1 MIPSSIQPETPP
13 SASASQET
21 LGTLFSDVARLYWR
35 RLEQAWAAADIDM
48 RAAELRVLKTV
59 VERPGERQSR
69 LAEALFIE
77 PMTLTGHLDRLEK
90 RGLIERRPDAHDRRA
105 KNVVPTAAAAPALAR
120 LLDLGAAVR
129 AAPAD
134 ALRPEE
140 VPHLRDMLV
149 RARAALVA
157 LEAPEGRP

>member
-1 MIPSSIQPETPP
+1 MTSPSPE
-13 SASASQET
+13 A

-35 RLEQAWAAADIDM
+35 GLEQAWSHTEHDI

-59 VERPGERQSR
+59 VEHPGERQSR

-105 KNVVPTAAAAPALAR
+105 KNVVPTAAAAPALEH
-120 LLDLGAAVR
+120 LLVLGAAVR

-140 VPHLRDMLV
+140 VPQLRDMLMRV
-149 RARAALVA
+149 RAALAA
-157 LEAPEGRP
+157 LATAEERP